1 MTLNEYKKELEYL
14 ESLQEDYLD
23 KLADLQYALNS
34 GDYDTEDEREEMEEM
49 EEEVKYISYRID
61 ELDTEIAEVQ
71 EQIAEA
77 EQIGAGL
84 SDTERQ
90 MKMNGISQSDFI

>member
-1 MTLNEYKKELEYL
+1 MTLEEYRRELDYL

-23 KLADLQYALNS
+23 KLADLQDALDN
-34 GDYDTEDEREEMEEM
+34 GDYDTEDERDMMQEDIQF
-49 EEEVKYISYRID
+49 ISYSLD
-61 ELDTEIAEVQ
+61 EIKSDIAEVR
-71 EQIAEA
+71 ESIEEA

-84 SDTERQ
+84 SDMERQ

>member
-1 MTLNEYKKELEYL
+1 MTLEEYRRELDYL

-23 KLADLQYALNS
+23 KLADLQDALDN
-34 GDYDTEDEREEMEEM
+34 GDYDTEDERDMMQEDIQF
-49 EEEVKYISYRID
+49 ISYSLD
-61 ELDTEIAEVQ
+61 EIESDIAEVR
-71 EQIAEA
+71 ESIEEA

-84 SDTERQ
+84 SDMERQ

>member
-1 MTLNEYKKELEYL
+1 MTLEEYRRELDFL

-23 KLADLQYALNS
+23 KLADLQDALDN
-34 GDYDTEDEREEMEEM
+34 GDYDTEDERDMMQEDIQF
-49 EEEVKYISYRID
+49 ISYSLD
-61 ELDTEIAEVQ
+61 EIKSDIAEVR
-71 EQIAEA
+71 ESIEEA

-84 SDTERQ
+84 SDMERQ